1 MLRSSKMIW
10 DNKTPGIPDE
20 FFLREEEV
28 PITKEEVRSIV
39 ISKLRLKE
47 TNSVIDIGCGSG
59 SITVELCLQCQK
71 GKVFGVDLD
80 LQAVNLTKKNL
91 EQFKVYAE
99 IKQGDAM
106 DILES
111 LPFVDGIVIGGTT
124 GRTEELIDRSI
135 NKLNNGGRLVITT
148 ILIETMYKAMK
159 TVNESNLLE
168 DIDFTQIIISKGR
181 RTKTGT
187 MLLARNPVLVISA
200 TKK

>member
-1 MLRSSKMIW
+1 MTW

-28 PITKEEVRSIV
+28 PITKEEIRSIV

-59 SITVELCLQCQK
+59 SITVELCLQCQN

-80 LQAVNLTKKNL
+80 LQAVNLTKRNL
-91 EQFKVYAE
+91 EKFKVYAE
-99 IKQGDAM
+99 IRQGDAM

-124 GRTEELIDRSI
+124 GRTEELIDLSI

-148 ILIETMYKAMK
+148 ILIETMFKAMK
-159 TVNESNLLE
+159 TVNKSNFLK
-168 DIDFTQIIISKGR
+168 DIDFTQVIISKGR

-200 TKK
+200 TKI

>member
-1 MLRSSKMIW
+1 MIW

-91 EQFKVYAE
+91 ERFKVYAE
-99 IKQGDAM
+99 IRQGDAL

-148 ILIETMYKAMK
+148 ILIETMFKAMK
-159 TVNESNLLE
+159 TVNESNFLE

>member
-1 MLRSSKMIW
+1 LLHSSKMIW

-20 FFLREEEV
+20 FFLREEDV

-47 TNSVIDIGCGSG
+47 THSVIDIGCGSG
-59 SITVELCLQCQK
+59 SITVELCLQCKK

-80 LQAVNLTKKNL
+80 LQAVSLTKKNL
-91 EQFKVYAE
+91 EQFKVNAE
-99 IKQGDAM
+99 IRQGDAM

-124 GRTEELIDRSI
+124 GRTEELINQSI

-148 ILIETMYKAMK
+148 ILIETMFKAMK
-159 TVNESNLLE
+159 TVNESNFLE

-187 MLLARNPVLVISA
+187 MLLARNPVLIISA

>member
-1 MLRSSKMIW
+1 MIW
-10 DNKTPGIPDE
+10 NNKTPGIPDE
-20 FFLREEEV
+20 FFFREEEV

-91 EQFKVYAE
+91 DQFKVFAE
-99 IKQGDAM
+99 IRQGDAM

-135 NKLNNGGRLVITT
+135 NKLNKGGRIVITT
-148 ILIETMYKAMK
+148 ILIETMFKAMK
-159 TVNESNLLE
+159 TVHESNFLE

>member
-1 MLRSSKMIW
+1 MLHSSKIIW

-99 IKQGDAM
+99 IRLGDAM
-106 DILES
+106 DILKS

-124 GRTEELIDRSI
+124 GRTEELINRSI

-148 ILIETMYKAMK
+148 ILIETMFKAMK
-159 TVNESNLLE
+159 TVNESNFLE

-187 MLLARNPVLVISA
+187 MLLARNPVLIISA

>member
-1 MLRSSKMIW
+1 MLHSSKIIW
-10 DNKTPGIPDE
+10 DNKTPGIPDD

-47 TNSVIDIGCGSG
+47 TDSVIDIGCGSG

-91 EQFKVYAE
+91 ERFKVYAE
-99 IKQGDAM
+99 IRQGDAL

-111 LPFVDGIVIGGTT
+111 LPFVDGIVVGGTT
-124 GRTEELIDRSI
+124 GRTEELINMSI

-148 ILIETMYKAMK
+148 ILIETMFKAMK
-159 TVNESNLLE
+159 TVNESNFLE

>member
-1 MLRSSKMIW
+1 MIW

-20 FFLREEEV
+20 FLFREEQV

-39 ISKLRLKE
+39 ISKLRPKE

-124 GRTEELIDRSI
+124 GRSEELIHRSI

-159 TVNESNLLE
+159 TVNESNFLE

>member
-1 MLRSSKMIW
+1 MIW

-99 IKQGDAM
+99 IRQGDAM

-124 GRTEELIDRSI
+124 GRTEELINRSI

-148 ILIETMYKAMK
+148 ILIETMFKAMK
-159 TVNESNLLE
+159 TVNESNFLE

>member
-1 MLRSSKMIW
+1 MFWNS
-10 DNKTPGIPDE
+10 KTPGIPDE

-28 PITKEEVRSIV
+28 PITKEEIRSII

-71 GKVFGVDLD
+71 GTVFGVDLD
-80 LQAVNLTKKNL
+80 LQAISLTKKNL
-91 EQFKVYAE
+91 EKFKVHAD
-99 IKQGDAM
+99 IRHGNAT

-124 GRTEELIDRSI
+124 GKTEELIDQSI
-135 NKLNNGGRLVITT
+135 SRLNSGGRLVITS
-148 ILIETMYKAMK
+148 ILIETMFKAIK
-159 TVNESNLLE
+159 TINESNFLK

-181 RTKTGT
+181 RTTTGT
-187 MLLARNPVLVISA
+187 MMLARNPVMIISA
-200 TKK
+200 TRI

>member
-1 MLRSSKMIW
+1 MIW

-99 IKQGDAM
+99 IRQGDAM

-124 GRTEELIDRSI
+124 GRTEELIDLSI

-148 ILIETMYKAMK
+148 ILIETMFKAMK
-159 TVNESNLLE
+159 TVNESNFLE

>member
-1 MLRSSKMIW
+1 MTW

-59 SITVELCLQCQK
+59 SITVELCLQCQN

-91 EQFKVYAE
+91 EKFKVYAE
-99 IKQGDAM
+99 IRQGDAM
-106 DILES
+106 DILEA

-124 GRTEELIDRSI
+124 GRTEELIDLSI

-148 ILIETMYKAMK
+148 ILIETMFKAMK
-159 TVNESNLLE
+159 TVNKSNFLK
-168 DIDFTQIIISKGR
+168 DIDFTQVIISKGR

-200 TKK
+200 TKI

>member
-1 MLRSSKMIW
+1 MIW

-20 FFLREEEV
+20 FFLREEDV

-80 LQAVNLTKKNL
+80 LQAVSLTKKNL

-99 IKQGDAM
+99 IRQGDAM

-148 ILIETMYKAMK
+148 ILIETMFKAMK
-159 TVNESNLLE
+159 TVNESNFLE

>member
-1 MLRSSKMIW
+1 LLHSSKMIW

-20 FFLREEEV
+20 FFLREEDV

-80 LQAVNLTKKNL
+80 LQAVSLTKKNL

-99 IKQGDAM
+99 IRQGDAM

-124 GRTEELIDRSI
+124 GRTEELINRSI

-148 ILIETMYKAMK
+148 ILIETMFKAMK
-159 TVNESNLLE
+159 TVNESNFLE

>member
-1 MLRSSKMIW
+1 MTW

-99 IKQGDAM
+99 IRQGDAM

-124 GRTEELIDRSI
+124 GKTEELIDLSI

-148 ILIETMYKAMK
+148 ILIETMFKAMK
-159 TVNESNLLE
+159 TVNESNFLK
-168 DIDFTQIIISKGR
+168 DIDFTQVTISKGR

-200 TKK
+200 TKI

>member
-1 MLRSSKMIW
+1 MTW

-28 PITKEEVRSIV
+28 PITKEEIRSIV

-59 SITVELCLQCQK
+59 SITVELCLQCQN

-91 EQFKVYAE
+91 EKFKVYAE
-99 IKQGDAM
+99 IRQGDAM

-124 GRTEELIDRSI
+124 GRTEELIDLSI

-148 ILIETMYKAMK
+148 ILIETMFKAMK
-159 TVNESNLLE
+159 TVNKSNFLK
-168 DIDFTQIIISKGR
+168 DIDFTQVIISKGR

-200 TKK
+200 TKI

>member
-1 MLRSSKMIW
+1 MIW

-20 FFLREEEV
+20 FFLREDEV

-47 TNSVIDIGCGSG
+47 NNSVIDIGCGSG

-80 LQAVNLTKKNL
+80 LQAVTLTKKNL

-99 IKQGDAM
+99 IRQGDAM

-111 LPFVDGIVIGGTT
+111 LPFVDGIIIGGTT

-148 ILIETMYKAMK
+148 ILIETMFKAMK
-159 TVNESNLLE
+159 TVNESNFLE